1 MSSSSKVKDPSLA
14 PQGELKIEWARA
26 HMPVLGKIQSRFEK
40 EQPFRGLS
48 IGMCMHLEMKTAAL
62 GEVFQ
67 AGGALVSITGSN
79 PLSTQDDVA
88 AALAKAG
95 AHVYAWRGVTA
106 DEHHENLL
114 RVLGHKPRLV
124 IDDGGELSVA
134 IHTELKGLL
143 TEMIG
148 ACEETTTG
156 VHRYRAME
164 KDHSLKYPVIAVND
178 AHTKF
183 LFDSQHGTGQSALE
197 GVMRATNML
206 IAGKTVVVGG
216 FGWVGRGIALR
227 AKGLGAKVVVTEVD
241 PVRALEAVMEG
252 YSVMPMREAA
262 KVGDIFITATGC
274 NQIITSEHFGD
285 MKDGVILANSGHF
298 DVEVDVKSL
307 RERAVS
313 VRTARLNVEEF
324 KMKDGRRIYLLA
336 EGRLVN
342 LAAADGHPAE
352 VMDMTFANQALCA
365 EYLLK
370 HKGKLEPKV
379 YVVPAEID
387 KSVARLWLE
396 THDMKIDN
404 LTQEQSQYLDS
415 WR

>member
-1 MSSSSKVKDPSLA
+1 MSKVKDSSLA
-14 PQGELKIEWARA
+14 AQGELKIEWARA
-26 HMPVLGKIQSRFEK
+26 HMPVLGKIQARFER
-40 EQPFRGLS
+40 ETPFRGLT

-62 GEVFQ
+62 GQ
-67 AGGALVSITGSN
+67 ALKAGGATVAITGSN

-88 AALAKAG
+88 AALAKSG

-106 DEHHENLL
+106 REHRENLFQ
-114 RVLGHKPRLV
+114 VLGHNPQLV

-134 IHTELKGLL
+134 VHTELQQLIPQ
-143 TEMIG
+143 MIG

-156 VHRYRAME
+156 VHRYRALE
-164 KDHSLKYPVIAVND
+164 KDRLLKYPVIAVND
-178 AHTKF
+178 AYTKF

-252 YSVMPMREAA
+252 YSVMPMKEAA
-262 KVGDIFITATGC
+262 KIGDIFITATGC
-274 NQIITSEHFGD
+274 NQIITSEHFEE
-285 MKDGVILANSGHF
+285 MKDGAVLANSGHH
-298 DVEVDVKSL
+298 DVEVDVKRL
-307 RERAVS
+307 REISAS
-313 VRTARLNVEEF
+313 TRTARLNVEEF
-324 KMKDGRRIYLLA
+324 RMRDGRRLYLLA

-352 VMDMTFANQALCA
+352 VMDMTFADQALCA
-365 EYLLK
+365 EYLVK
-370 HKGKLEPKV
+370 KKGKLEPRV
-379 YVVPAEID
+379 YGVPPEID
-387 KSVARLWLE
+387 RTTASLWLE
-396 THDMKIDN
+396 THNLAIDS
-404 LTQEQSQYLDS
+404 LTTAQSQYLNS
-415 WR
+415 WK